1 MVRVRVCACV
11 ACLWQDGIFM
21 VMVGNEQLATA
32 RIVTFL
38 SVIPMIVFVN
48 VLNDWFSRFTVVA
61 IVNTCFAVS
70 FSCVNVLLRTDQ
82 FGLGPPER
90 PPSPDRFVGWINY
103 LLIEAYGSVAIA
115 TFWAMVNVS
124 TKSAS
129 SAKRCY
135 PLLVISGQVAG
146 VLGPFV
152 SRYSNVFGLV
162 NLQMFGNI
170 GVYFV
175 VVLVLGYVYI
185 VERPL
190 AQAREA
196 HASDLAADDASLRRP
211 INGDDAAANATSIL
225 EKKPV
230 DETTTSGILISFKL
244 LLTNPYLLGI
254 AGVSTIYEVVGTIMD
269 QQMKQQAA
277 VYFHHDRVCYLLYS
291 LSLSLSLTLTLSL
304 THSLVVIGQV
314 HGLLE

>member
-1 MVRVRVCACV
+1 
-11 ACLWQDGIFM
+11 M

-152 SRYSNVFGLV
+152 SRYSSVFGLV
-162 NLQMFGNI
+162 NL
-170 GVYFV
+170 
-175 VVLVLGYVYI
+175 
-185 VERPL
+185 RSHKH
-190 AQAREA
+190 AR
-196 HASDLAADDASLRRP
+196 RTP
-211 INGDDAAANATSIL
+211 ATSR
-225 EKKPV
+225 PTMPRSV
-230 DETTTSGILISFKL
+230 DQSTAMTPLPTPP
-244 LLTNPYLLGI
+244 PY
-254 AGVSTIYEVVGTIMD
+254 STRSQST
-269 QQMKQQAA
+269 KRPPPA
-277 VYFHHDRVCYLLYS
+277 S
-291 LSLSLSLTLTLSL
+291 
-304 THSLVVIGQV
+304 
-314 HGLLE
+314 